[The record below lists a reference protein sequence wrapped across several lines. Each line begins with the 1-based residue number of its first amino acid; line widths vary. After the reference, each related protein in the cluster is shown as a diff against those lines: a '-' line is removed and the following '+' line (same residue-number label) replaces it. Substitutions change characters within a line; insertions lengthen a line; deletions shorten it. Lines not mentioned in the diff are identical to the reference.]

1 MATTVLA
8 LLLLLLVPAAGCS
21 ASPDPAGSAPG
32 GSAPAGSAPADG
44 SRTNLAPSARVP
56 SPAPPAAPRP
66 GWLAV
71 EPLPRERLAAALL
84 SAADLPA
91 GSTTETVDGT
101 PGAETTARY
110 EKAAQRYPAC
120 APIITVLA
128 EQPDAAARRLYVT
141 GNNARRNRTAADIG
155 SFPKDHVRQRF
166 DALAAAVSGG
176 CSRFR
181 LPGPG
186 GDRELE
192 VEAVPF
198 EGLEAPAVGFRILS
212 PTGALE
218 TTGGTTTVHLYAAV
232 GDNRILFS
240 KIDDT
245 ANHPTLPADLVTAQI
260 HRLLTAP
267 TPAPAATSTVT
278 SIAMSTVTTPTVPVP
293 AG

>member
-1 MATTVLA
+1 M
-8 LLLLLLVPAAGCS
+8 
-21 ASPDPAGSAPG
+21 
-32 GSAPAGSAPADG
+32 
-44 SRTNLAPSARVP
+44 
-56 SPAPPAAPRP
+56 
-66 GWLAV
+66 
-71 EPLPRERLAAALL
+71 
-84 SAADLPA
+84 
-91 GSTTETVDGT
+91 
-101 PGAETTARY
+101 
-110 EKAAQRYPAC
+110 
-120 APIITVLA
+120 
-128 EQPDAAARRLYVT
+128 
-141 GNNARRNRTAADIG
+141 
-155 SFPKDHVRQRF
+155 
-166 DALAAAVSGG
+166 
-176 CSRFR
+176 
-181 LPGPG
+181 
-186 GDRELE
+186 
-192 VEAVPF
+192 PF